1 MVRSRPP
8 GFGQL
13 DALVAV
19 GVDLTA
25 VLADLGPGG
34 AQQFGHAFAGDAGHQ
49 HGLHPGDRLKF
60 CGLGLTR
67 FRIQG
72 VDLQFDL
79 RDGETIWTESS
90 YKYMPDA
97 LITQLE
103 DGGFESM
110 AQWIDRDAGFALTLA
125 RPRATVSG

>member
-1 MVRSRPP
+1 MCCCASTASSAATSIWVPSPSRRVECGVLAHGHVPRV
-8 GFGQL
+8 
-13 DALVAV
+13 DAGSARPDR
-19 GVDLTA
+19 GVDLE
-25 VLADLGPGG
+25 
-34 AQQFGHAFAGDAGHQ
+34 
-49 HGLHPGDRLKF
+49 
-60 CGLGLTR
+60 
-67 FRIQG
+67 
-72 VDLQFDL
+72 FDL